1 MSGRAFP
8 IFAVDDLAAARSFY
22 EQLGFVQTFQF
33 PPEGDAPDYI
43 TMTRDGDQVGVSTPA
58 SETAHWVYVD
68 DVDAVFSALVAAGAE
83 VVADPED
90 QPYGERVATV
100 RGPGGGLVH
109 LGMAL

>member
-22 EQLGFVQTFQF
+22 ELLGFAQTFQF
-33 PPEGDAPDYI
+33 PPEDDAPVYI
-43 TMTRDGDQVGVSTPA
+43 TMARDGDEVGLSTPS
-58 SETAHWVYVD
+58 SEPAHWIYVD
-68 DVDAVFSALVAAGAE
+68 DVDAVFASLVAGGAA
-83 VVADPED
+83 VVAEPAD

>member
-33 PPEGDAPDYI
+33 PPDGDAPAYI
-43 TMTRDGDQVGVSTPA
+43 TMARDGDEVGLSTPA
-58 SETAHWVYVD
+58 SEPAHWVYVD
-68 DVDAVFSALVAAGAE
+68 DVDATFGALVASGAGIVAE
-83 VVADPED
+83 PTD

-100 RGPGGGLVH
+100 RGPGGALVH
-109 LGMAL
+109 LGMVL